1 MSTCAEPIFA
11 AMAASTEPELLAHAR
26 AGDHDAFAELARRH
40 YQACFRIALSI
51 LRNPA
56 DAEDEVQNTFLKAL
70 IHLPEYE
77 NRSEL
82 RTWLISIVR
91 NQCLMRLRSAAHQRS
106 RPLDDISKIEIRHNS
121 AAPDEDLSRRQT
133 EQLVARNVRLLPAV
147 YREVLLLHNLRGMR
161 LEAVAL
167 RLGISP
173 GAVKSRLRRA
183 RHELRNRIG
192 NAAPPLR

>member
-1 MSTCAEPIFA
+1 MPVRAEPVLADTA
-11 AMAASTEPELLAHAR
+11 AAIESELLTRAR
-26 AGDHDAFAELARRH
+26 NGDSEAFAELARRH
-40 YQACFRIALSI
+40 YQSCHRTAVSI

-70 IHLPEYE
+70 IHLPGYE

-82 RTWLISIVR
+82 RTWLTSIVR

-106 RPLDDISKIEIRHNS
+106 RPLDGVSGIELRHS
-121 AAPDEDLSRRQT
+121 PTAEEELSRRQL
-133 EQLVARNVRLLPAV
+133 ERLVARNVRLLPAV

-161 LEAVAL
+161 LDAIAR

-183 RHELRNRIG
+183 RNELRNRII
-192 NAAPPLR
+192 NAVPALR